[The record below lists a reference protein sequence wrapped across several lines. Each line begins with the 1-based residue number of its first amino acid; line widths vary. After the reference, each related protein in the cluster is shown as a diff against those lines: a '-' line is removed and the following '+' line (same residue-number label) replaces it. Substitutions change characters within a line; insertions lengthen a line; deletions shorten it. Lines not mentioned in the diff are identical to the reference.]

1 MNAKIAKVLGLVL
14 VLALVLSGCNLI
26 EVDADMQADEDIA
39 KLDKQFSKVV
49 ASYDGGEVTANDV
62 MGEFTNNYSQTYYL
76 YQYYFGYSMTADE
89 VHSLMEESIDQH
101 VRNAIVAEHFDETME
116 LSAEELA
123 EVETLAQESF
133 ETAQTGAL
141 DAAEGKTDKE
151 KQANTR
157 VLLKQEGLT
166 YDSIYANQ
174 LVSTKVS
181 KMEQSLRDAVTEVS
195 DEDLQA
201 AYDAKVAEQ
210 QESYTDGS
218 SFESDMS
225 GDSAIVCWM
234 PEGYRT
240 VKHILV
246 IPEDELMSTY
256 KTAVSDLSSAQS
268 TLEGYQAELAALND
282 DDATEGART
291 AEEIQADIDAAEAS
305 VASAQSAVET
315 AAQACLDSVKDKT
328 DEIYA
333 RLEAGEDFEALIAE
347 YGEDPGMQN
356 EPTSSRGYYVSAAS
370 TNWEANF
377 RDAAM
382 ALENVGDYTLEPVI
396 SGSGVHIIRYESDV
410 TAGPVALDE
419 VRDALYEQALTEKQE
434 ANVTDT
440 IDAWVAER
448 NVSVDADAFESA
460 YIGEE

>member
-370 TNWEANF
+370 TNWEVNF

-382 ALENVGDYTLEPVI
+382 ALENVGDYTTEPVL

-419 VRDALYEQALTEKQE
+419 VRDALYAETLTELQE

-440 IDAWVAER
+440 IEAWVAER
-448 NVSVDADAFESA
+448 NVSIDADAFEAA
-460 YIGEE
+460 YTGE

>member
-174 LVSTKVS
+174 LVSAKVT

-370 TNWEANF
+370 TNWEVNF

-382 ALENVGDYTLEPVI
+382 ALENVGDYTTEPVL

-419 VRDALYEQALTEKQE
+419 VREALYAETLTELQE

-440 IDAWVAER
+440 IEAWVAER
-448 NVSVDADAFESA
+448 NVSIDADAFEAA
-460 YIGEE
+460 YTGE

>member
-218 SFESDMS
+218 SFESAMS

-246 IPEDELMSTY
+246 IPETELMDAY

-291 AEEIQADIDAAEAS
+291 AEEIQADIDASEAS

-370 TNWEANF
+370 TNWEVNF

-382 ALENVGDYTLEPVI
+382 ALENVGDYTAEPVL

-419 VRDALYEQALTEKQE
+419 VREALYAETLTELQE

-440 IDAWVAER
+440 IEAWVAER
-448 NVSVDADAFESA
+448 NVSIDADAFEAA
-460 YIGEE
+460 YTGE

>member
-1 MNAKIAKVLGLVL
+1 MNARLAKVLGLIL
-14 VLALVLSGCNLI
+14 TLALVLSGCNLI

-49 ASYDGGEVTANDV
+49 ATYDGGEVTADDV
-62 MGEFTNNYSQTYYL
+62 MGEFTSAYNQTYYM
-76 YQYYFGYSMTADE
+76 YQYYLGYSMTADD
-89 VHSLMEESIDQH
+89 VHALMEDSINQH
-101 VRNAIVAEHFDETME
+101 VRSAIVAEHFDETME
-116 LSAEELA
+116 LTAEELS
-123 EVETLAQESF
+123 EVETLAQEEFDSMQ
-133 ETAQTGAL
+133 ESAL
-141 DAAEGKTDKE
+141 ASAEGKTDKE
-151 KQANTR
+151 KQANAR
-157 VLLKQEGLT
+157 VLLRQEGMT
-166 YDSIYANQ
+166 YDSIYARQ
-174 LVSTKVS
+174 LLSAKVS

-210 QESYTDGS
+210 QESYTDGR
-218 SFESDMS
+218 SFESDMT
-225 GDSAIVCWM
+225 GDSAIVCWI

-246 IPEDELMSTY
+246 IPEDELLSAY
-256 KTAVSDLSSAQS
+256 KTAVSELESAQS
-268 TLEGYQAELAALND
+268 TLEGYEAELAALND
-282 DDATEGART
+282 DDATEEARS
-291 AEEIQADIDAAEAS
+291 AEEIQADVDAAEAA
-305 VASAQSAVET
+305 VADAQSAVET

-333 RLEAGEDFEALIAE
+333 RLEAGEDFETLIAE
-347 YGEDPGMQN
+347 YGEDPGMKN

-370 TNWEANF
+370 ANWEVNF

-382 ALENVGDYTLEPVI
+382 ALENVGDYTAVPVI

-419 VRDALYEQALTEKQE
+419 VRDALYAETLTGKQE

-448 NVSVDADAFESA
+448 NVSVDAEAFETA
-460 YIGEE
+460 FAGE

>member
-356 EPTSSRGYYVSAAS
+356 ETTSSRGYYVSAAS
-370 TNWEANF
+370 TNWEVNF

-382 ALENVGDYTLEPVI
+382 ALENVGDYTAEPVL
-396 SGSGVHIIRYESDV
+396 SGSGMHIIRYESDV

-419 VRDALYEQALTEKQE
+419 VRDALYEQTLTELQE

-440 IDAWVAER
+440 IEAWVAER
-448 NVSVDADAFESA
+448 NVSIDADAFEAA
-460 YIGEE
+460 YTGE

>member
-370 TNWEANF
+370 TNWEVNF

-382 ALENVGDYTLEPVI
+382 ALENVGDYTAEPVL

-419 VRDALYEQALTEKQE
+419 VREALYAETLTELQE

-440 IDAWVAER
+440 IEAWVAER
-448 NVSVDADAFESA
+448 NVSIDADAFEAA
-460 YIGEE
+460 YTGE

>member
-1 MNAKIAKVLGLVL
+1 MNARLAKVLGLIL
-14 VLALVLSGCNLI
+14 TLALVLSGCNLI

-39 KLDKQFSKVV
+39 KLDKQFSQVV
-49 ASYDGGEVTANDV
+49 ATYDGGEVTADDV
-62 MGEFTNNYSQTYYL
+62 MGEFTNNYSQTYYM
-76 YQYYFGYSMTADE
+76 YQYYFGYTMTADE
-89 VHSLMEESIDQH
+89 VHSLMEDSNNQH
-101 VRNAIVAEHFDETME
+101 VRNAIVAGHFDEAME
-116 LSAEELA
+116 LTAEELT
-123 EVETLAQESF
+123 EVETLAQENYDSVY
-133 ETAQTGAL
+133 EGAL

-151 KQANTR
+151 KQANAR

-166 YDSIYANQ
+166 YDSIYASQ
-174 LVSTKVS
+174 LVSAKVT

-195 DEDLQA
+195 DEELQA
-201 AYDAKVAEQ
+201 AYDAKLTEN
-210 QESYTDGS
+210 QENYTDGS
-218 SFESDMS
+218 SFESDMT
-225 GDSAIVCWM
+225 GDSAIVCWI

-246 IPEDELMSTY
+246 IPEDDLMSAYT
-256 KTAVSDLSSAQS
+256 TAVSDLSSAQS

-282 DDATEGART
+282 DDAAEDART
-291 AEEIQADIDAAEAS
+291 AEEIQADIDAAETA
-305 VASAQSAVET
+305 VADAQSAVE
-315 AAQACLDSVKDKT
+315 AAARACLNSVKDKT

-382 ALENVGDYTLEPVI
+382 ALENVGDYTMEPVI

-460 YIGEE
+460 YTGEE

>member
-166 YDSIYANQ
+166 HDSIYANQ

-370 TNWEANF
+370 TNWEVNF

-382 ALENVGDYTLEPVI
+382 ALENVGDYTTEPVL

-419 VRDALYEQALTEKQE
+419 VREALYAETLTELQE

-440 IDAWVAER
+440 IEAWVAER
-448 NVSVDADAFESA
+448 NVSIDADAFEAA
-460 YIGEE
+460 YTGE

>member
-1 MNAKIAKVLGLVL
+1 MNARLAKVLGLIL
-14 VLALVLSGCNLI
+14 TLALVLSGCNLI

-246 IPEDELMSTY
+246 IPETELMDAY

-370 TNWEANF
+370 TNWEVNF

-382 ALENVGDYTLEPVI
+382 ALENVGDYTAEPVL

-419 VRDALYEQALTEKQE
+419 VREALYAETLTELQE

-440 IDAWVAER
+440 IEAWVAER
-448 NVSVDADAFESA
+448 NVSIDADAFEAA
-460 YIGEE
+460 YTGE

>member
-291 AEEIQADIDAAEAS
+291 AEEIQADVDAAEAA
-305 VASAQSAVET
+305 VADAQSAVET

-347 YGEDPGMQN
+347 YGEDPGMKN

-370 TNWEANF
+370 ANWEVNF

-382 ALENVGDYTLEPVI
+382 ALENVGDYTMEPVI

-410 TAGPVALDE
+410 TAGPVALNE
-419 VRDALYEQALTEKQE
+419 VRDALYAETLTEKQE

-448 NVSVDADAFESA
+448 SVSVDAEAFEA
-460 YIGEE
+460 AFVGE

>member
-1 MNAKIAKVLGLVL
+1 
-14 VLALVLSGCNLI
+14 
-26 EVDADMQADEDIA
+26 
-39 KLDKQFSKVV
+39 
-49 ASYDGGEVTANDV
+49 
-62 MGEFTNNYSQTYYL
+62 
-76 YQYYFGYSMTADE
+76 
-89 VHSLMEESIDQH
+89 
-101 VRNAIVAEHFDETME
+101 
-116 LSAEELA
+116 
-123 EVETLAQESF
+123 
-133 ETAQTGAL
+133 
-141 DAAEGKTDKE
+141 
-151 KQANTR
+151 
-157 VLLKQEGLT
+157 
-166 YDSIYANQ
+166 
-174 LVSTKVS
+174 
-181 KMEQSLRDAVTEVS
+181 MEQSLRDAVTEVS

-370 TNWEANF
+370 TNWEVNF

-382 ALENVGDYTLEPVI
+382 ALENVGDYTAEPVL

-419 VRDALYEQALTEKQE
+419 VREALYAETLTELQE

-440 IDAWVAER
+440 IEAWVAER
-448 NVSVDADAFESA
+448 NVSIDADAFEAA
-460 YIGEE
+460 YTGE

>member
-225 GDSAIVCWM
+225 GDSEIVCWM

-370 TNWEANF
+370 TNWEVNF

-382 ALENVGDYTLEPVI
+382 ALENVGDYTMEPVI

-419 VRDALYEQALTEKQE
+419 VREALYAETLTEKQE

-440 IDAWVAER
+440 IEAWVAER
-448 NVSVDADAFESA
+448 NVSIDADAFEAA
-460 YIGEE
+460 YTGE

>member
-370 TNWEANF
+370 TNWEVNF

-382 ALENVGDYTLEPVI
+382 ALENVGDYTTEPVL

-419 VRDALYEQALTEKQE
+419 VREALYAETLTELQE

-440 IDAWVAER
+440 IEAWVAER
-448 NVSVDADAFESA
+448 NVSIDADAFEAA
-460 YIGEE
+460 YTGE

>member
-382 ALENVGDYTLEPVI
+382 ALENVGDYTTEPVL

>member
-246 IPEDELMSTY
+246 IPETELMDAY

-370 TNWEANF
+370 TNWEVNF

-382 ALENVGDYTLEPVI
+382 ALENVGDYTTEPVL

-419 VRDALYEQALTEKQE
+419 VREALYAETLTEKQE

-440 IDAWVAER
+440 IEAWVAER
-448 NVSVDADAFESA
+448 NVSIDADAFEAA
-460 YIGEE
+460 YTGE

>member
-1 MNAKIAKVLGLVL
+1 MNARIARVLGLIL
-14 VLALVLSGCNLI
+14 TLALVLSGCNLI

-39 KLDKQFSKVV
+39 KLDKTFSKVV
-49 ASYDGGEVTANDV
+49 ATYDGGEVTADNV
-62 MGEFTNNYSQTYYL
+62 MGEFTNNYSQTYYM
-76 YQYYFGYSMTADE
+76 YQYYFGYTMTSDE
-89 VHSLMEESIDQH
+89 VHALMEDSINQH

-123 EVETLAQESF
+123 EVESLAQESF
-133 ETAQTGAL
+133 ETAQSGAL
-141 DAAEGKTDKE
+141 DAATGKTDKE
-151 KQANTR
+151 KQANAR

-174 LVSTKVS
+174 LVSTKVTR
-181 KMEQSLRDAVTEVS
+181 MEQSLRDAVTEVS
-195 DEDLQA
+195 DEELQA
-201 AYDAKVAEQ
+201 AYDAKVAED

-246 IPEDELMSTY
+246 IPETELMDAY

-268 TLEGYQAELAALND
+268 TLEGYQAELEALND
-282 DDATEGART
+282 DDDTEEKRS
-291 AEEIQADIDAAEAS
+291 AEEIRADIDAAEAS
-305 VASAQSAVET
+305 VADAQSAVD
-315 AAQACLDSVKDKT
+315 AAARACLNSVKDKT

-370 TNWEANF
+370 TNWEVNF

-382 ALENVGDYTLEPVI
+382 ALENVGDYTAEPVL

-419 VRDALYEQALTEKQE
+419 VRDALYAETLTEMQE

-460 YIGEE
+460 YIGE

>member
-1 MNAKIAKVLGLVL
+1 MNAKIAKVLGLVI

-39 KLDKQFSKVV
+39 RLDKQFSKVV
-49 ASYDGGEVTANDV
+49 ATYDGGEVTADDV
-62 MGEFTNNYSQTYYL
+62 MGEFTSAYNQTYYL
-76 YQYYFGYSMTADE
+76 YQYYFGHSMTADE
-89 VHSLMEESIDQH
+89 VHDLMEESIDQH
-101 VRNAIVAEHFDETME
+101 VRSAIVAEHFDETME
-116 LSAEELA
+116 LTAEELS
-123 EVETLAQESF
+123 EVETLAQEEFDSMQ
-133 ETAQTGAL
+133 ESAL
-141 DAAEGKTDKE
+141 ASAEGKTDKE
-151 KQANTR
+151 KQANAR
-157 VLLKQEGLT
+157 VLLRQEGMT
-166 YDSIYANQ
+166 YDSIYARQ
-174 LVSTKVS
+174 LLSAKVT

-201 AYDAKVAEQ
+201 AYDAKVEEN
-210 QESYTDGS
+210 QESYTDGR
-218 SFESDMS
+218 SFESDMT

-246 IPEDELMSTY
+246 IPEDELMSAY

-268 TLEGYQAELAALND
+268 KLEDLQAELAERSD
-282 DDATEGART
+282 DDATEEARST
-291 AEEIQADIDAAEAS
+291 EEIQADIDAAETA
-305 VASAQSAVET
+305 VADAQSAVET

-347 YGEDPGMQN
+347 YGEDPGMKN

-370 TNWEANF
+370 ANWEVNF

-382 ALENVGDYTLEPVI
+382 TLENVGDYTMEPVI

-410 TAGPVALDE
+410 TAGPVALNE
-419 VRDALYEQALTEKQE
+419 VRDALYAETLTEKQE

-448 NVSVDADAFESA
+448 SVSVDAEAFEA
-460 YIGEE
+460 AFVGE

>member
-370 TNWEANF
+370 TNWEVNF

-419 VRDALYEQALTEKQE
+419 VREALYAETLTELQE

-440 IDAWVAER
+440 IEAWVAER
-448 NVSVDADAFESA
+448 NVSIDADAFEAA
-460 YIGEE
+460 YTGE

>member
-1 MNAKIAKVLGLVL
+1 MNARLAKVLGLIL
-14 VLALVLSGCNLI
+14 TLALVLSGCNLI

-39 KLDKQFSKVV
+39 KLDKQFSQVV
-49 ASYDGGEVTANDV
+49 ATYDGGEVTADDV

-151 KQANTR
+151 KQANTC

-370 TNWEANF
+370 TNWEVNF

-382 ALENVGDYTLEPVI
+382 ALETVGDYTAEPVL

-419 VRDALYEQALTEKQE
+419 VREALYAETLTEKQE

-440 IDAWVAER
+440 IEAWVAER
-448 NVSVDADAFESA
+448 NVSIDADAFEAA
-460 YIGEE
+460 YTGE

>member
-282 DDATEGART
+282 DDTTEGART

-370 TNWEANF
+370 TNWEVNF

-382 ALENVGDYTLEPVI
+382 ALENVGDYTAEPVL
-396 SGSGVHIIRYESDV
+396 SGSGVHIIRYETDV

-419 VRDALYEQALTEKQE
+419 VRDALYDETLTELQE

-440 IDAWVAER
+440 IEAWVAER

>member
-1 MNAKIAKVLGLVL
+1 MNAKIAKVLGLVI

-370 TNWEANF
+370 TNWEVNF

-382 ALENVGDYTLEPVI
+382 ALENVGDYTAEPVL

-419 VRDALYEQALTEKQE
+419 VREALYAETLTELQE

-440 IDAWVAER
+440 IEAWVAER
-448 NVSVDADAFESA
+448 NVSIDADAFEAA
-460 YIGEE
+460 YTGE

>member
-26 EVDADMQADEDIA
+26 EVDADMQADEDVA

-218 SFESDMS
+218 SFESAMS
-225 GDSAIVCWM
+225 GDSEIVCWM

-256 KTAVSDLSSAQS
+256 KTAGSDLSSAQS

-370 TNWEANF
+370 TNWEVNF

-382 ALENVGDYTLEPVI
+382 ALENVGDYTTEPVL

-419 VRDALYEQALTEKQE
+419 VREALYAETLTELQE

-440 IDAWVAER
+440 IEAWVAER
-448 NVSVDADAFESA
+448 NVSIDADAFEAA
-460 YIGEE
+460 YTGE

>member
-246 IPEDELMSTY
+246 IPETELMDAY

-305 VASAQSAVET
+305 VASAQSTLDA

-370 TNWEANF
+370 TNWEVNF

-382 ALENVGDYTLEPVI
+382 ALENVGDYTAEPVL
-396 SGSGVHIIRYESDV
+396 SGSGMHIIRYESDV

-419 VRDALYEQALTEKQE
+419 VRDALYEQTLTELQE

-440 IDAWVAER
+440 IEAWVAER
-448 NVSVDADAFESA
+448 NVSIDADAFEAA
-460 YIGEE
+460 YTGE

>member
-225 GDSAIVCWM
+225 GDSEIVCWM

-370 TNWEANF
+370 TNWEVNF

-382 ALENVGDYTLEPVI
+382 ALENVGDYTAEPVL

-419 VRDALYEQALTEKQE
+419 VREALYAETLTELQE

-440 IDAWVAER
+440 IEAWVAER
-448 NVSVDADAFESA
+448 NVSIDADAFEAA
-460 YIGEE
+460 YTGE

>member
-1 MNAKIAKVLGLVL
+1 MNARLAKVLGLIL
-14 VLALVLSGCNLI
+14 TLALVLSGCNLI

-49 ASYDGGEVTANDV
+49 ASYDGGEVTANVV
-62 MGEFTNNYSQTYYL
+62 MGEFTNYYSQTYYL

-116 LSAEELA
+116 LSAEELS

-133 ETAQTGAL
+133 ESAQTSAL
-141 DAAEGKTDKE
+141 GAAEGKTDKE
-151 KQANTR
+151 KQANAR

-166 YDSIYANQ
+166 YDSIYASQ
-174 LVSTKVS
+174 LLSAKVS

-195 DEDLQA
+195 DEELQA
-201 AYDAKVAEQ
+201 AYDAKVAED
-210 QESYTDGS
+210 QENYTDGS
-218 SFESDMS
+218 SFESDMT
-225 GDSAIVCWM
+225 GDSAIVCWI

-246 IPEDELMSTY
+246 IPEDELKSAYT
-256 KTAVSDLSSAQS
+256 TAVSDLASAQS
-268 TLEGYQAELAALND
+268 TLEDYQAELAALND
-282 DDATEGART
+282 DDATEDARS
-291 AEEIQADIDAAEAS
+291 AEEIQADIDTAETA
-305 VASAQSAVET
+305 VADAQSAVEA

-370 TNWEANF
+370 TNWEVNF

-419 VRDALYEQALTEKQE
+419 VRDALYEQTLTEKQE
-434 ANVTDT
+434 ANVNDT
-440 IDAWVAER
+440 VAAWVAER
-448 NVSVDADAFESA
+448 NVSIDVEAFEAA
-460 YIGEE
+460 YTGE

>member
-62 MGEFTNNYSQTYYL
+62 MGEFTNNYSQNYYL

-370 TNWEANF
+370 TNWEVNF

-382 ALENVGDYTLEPVI
+382 ALENVGDYTTEPVL

-419 VRDALYEQALTEKQE
+419 VREALYAETLTELQE

-448 NVSVDADAFESA
+448 NVSIDADAFEAA
-460 YIGEE
+460 YTGE

>member
-382 ALENVGDYTLEPVI
+382 ALENVGDYTMEPVI

-460 YIGEE
+460 YTGEE